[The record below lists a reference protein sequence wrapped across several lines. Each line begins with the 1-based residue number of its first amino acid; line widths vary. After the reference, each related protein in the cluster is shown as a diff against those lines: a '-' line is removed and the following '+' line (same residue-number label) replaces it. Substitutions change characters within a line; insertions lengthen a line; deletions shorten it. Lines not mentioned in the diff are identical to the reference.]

1 MIRLRHEQPSLWH
14 QGLAKDIEG
23 LWEPW
28 MRLVDQLLEDE
39 QLLDTVYETQGKRH
53 VQSRRRGRMQTPAE
67 VVLRLLLLKHIRNWS
82 YDTLEREVRANLVYR
97 AFTRIGDETVPDAKT
112 LARLGQLLGPEVIE
126 ELHQRV
132 VELAQERGVIRGRKL
147 RVDTTVIETNIHYPT
162 DSSLL
167 GDGTRVLTRTM
178 KKIEV
183 KSGGLKRKVR
193 DRMRSIRKRVLA
205 IALSTRLLGKKGEE
219 RRKRQYLELLSLT
232 RKVMNHARRVLEEI
246 DQRPRRQRRPLQ
258 GLRESLKTM
267 LGRVGQVVKQTKIRI
282 FGGVTKSQE
291 KIVSVFEAHT
301 EIIRKG
307 KASKPTEFG
316 NLVKIQE
323 AENQIVTHFEVFAQR
338 PPDSTLL
345 LPSVQVH
352 QQRLGRTPEW
362 VAGDAA
368 FYSCQAEKALRGLG
382 VRRISVPN
390 KHSTSAERKR
400 LQRQAW
406 FRRGQKWRT
415 GSEGRI
421 STLKRRH
428 GLRRCLYRGFQGM
441 QRWVGLGVI
450 ADNLI
455 QMGHYL
461 APQTT

>member
-1 MIRLRHEQPSLWH
+1 MS
-14 QGLAKDIEG
+14 
-23 LWEPW
+23 
-28 MRLVDQLLEDE
+28 LVDQLLEDE
-39 QLLDTVYETQGKRH
+39 QLLDSVYEAQGKRYA
-53 VQSRRRGRMQTPAE
+53 QSRRRGRMQTPAE

-97 AFTRIGDETVPDAKT
+97 AFTRIGDESVPDAKT

-126 ELHQRV
+126 ELHKRV
-132 VELAQERGVIRGRKL
+132 VALAQERGVIRGRKL
-147 RVDTTVIETNIHYPT
+147 RVDTTVVETNIHYPT

-167 GDGTRVLTRTM
+167 GDGTRALTRTM
-178 KKIEV
+178 KKIEA

-193 DRMRSIRKRVLA
+193 DRMRSIRKRVVA
-205 IALSTRLLGKKGEE
+205 IALSTRLLGEKGEE
-219 RRKRQYLELLSLT
+219 RRKRQYQELLSLT
-232 RKVMNHARRVLEEI
+232 RKVMNHARRVLEEV

-282 FGGVTKSQE
+282 FGGVTKSQQ
-291 KIVSVFEAHT
+291 KLVSVFEAHT

-352 QQRLGRTPEW
+352 RQRLGRIPEW

-368 FYSCQAEKALRGLG
+368 FYSCQTEKALHGLG

-390 KHSTSAERKR
+390 KHSTSAERKG

-428 GLRRCLYRGFQGM
+428 GLRRSLYRGFQGM

-455 QMGHYL
+455 QMGRYL
-461 APQTT
+461 APRTT